1 MEERKQVTQAI
12 LESDCFPA
20 GMELFPASNE
30 SQWEFIKQVIDESD
44 IYLVIIAGRYGSID
58 EDKHI
63 SYTEMEF
70 DYAMSTNKP
79 IIVLIHNNISDL
91 PAKNVETT
99 VGGQKLLKAFTAKA
113 KKGRLVKFWS
123 NKDNIKSAVLSSLN
137 RIKGGLTNCGWV
149 KANDEKTTVVDYSSS
164 KELQDK
170 AKEFNILL
178 NKHQK
183 LKDKLSE
190 TLKAKSEI
198 EKKLISKEEALEK
211 AQQEINTLNKTTKVD
226 SYNLTKELSEA
237 KARIKYLEKEVLSYK
252 RSYSNQLQNLVFDN
266 SMAKTSIYNNNS
278 YFWAFFTTN
287 FLQNKYAQKD
297 GMWHF
302 EMQKDL
308 SEYMN
313 CDLESFFAIFN
324 DYKKWSLIVAKA
336 WEKKM
341 QFSKLNAQDQ
351 IAYLKGVSF
360 NNLLSDK
367 VLQNKKA
374 LQSKVDTFFPHYLF
388 ILITIKKNCKSSEV
402 IATVSEIKHNMNILC
417 NKLVAYVVYLNQ
429 LL

>member
-183 LKDKLSE
+183 PK
-190 TLKAKSEI
+190 
-198 EKKLISKEEALEK
+198 
-211 AQQEINTLNKTTKVD
+211 
-226 SYNLTKELSEA
+226 
-237 KARIKYLEKEVLSYK
+237 
-252 RSYSNQLQNLVFDN
+252 
-266 SMAKTSIYNNNS
+266 
-278 YFWAFFTTN
+278 
-287 FLQNKYAQKD
+287 
-297 GMWHF
+297 
-302 EMQKDL
+302 
-308 SEYMN
+308 
-313 CDLESFFAIFN
+313 
-324 DYKKWSLIVAKA
+324 
-336 WEKKM
+336 
-341 QFSKLNAQDQ
+341 
-351 IAYLKGVSF
+351 
-360 NNLLSDK
+360 
-367 VLQNKKA
+367 
-374 LQSKVDTFFPHYLF
+374 
-388 ILITIKKNCKSSEV
+388 
-402 IATVSEIKHNMNILC
+402 
-417 NKLVAYVVYLNQ
+417 
-429 LL
+429 